1 MLGDEKV
8 KGLSLVDLYTDRG
21 TPRLIGNIAIK
32 SSICTHPIVGY
43 ENHREERILV
53 AVLRPWVLW
62 NTGTETMAKADMR
75 AAYISMFLVRI
86 FTGHFF
92 QKTLVLPI
100 FFCVLPAR
108 DVAFVKHSSRSM
120 TQ

>member
-1 MLGDEKV
+1 MLDDEKV

-43 ENHREERILV
+43 ENHGGRTYLGSGITPLGVVEYGHGNDGKSGYEGCLYKH
-53 AVLRPWVLW
+53 VL
-62 NTGTETMAKADMR
+62 GT
-75 AAYISMFLVRI
+75 YIHGPLFP
-86 FTGHFF
+86 
-92 QKTLVLPI
+92 KTLVLPI

-108 DVAFVKHSSRSM
+108 DVAFAKHSSRSM